1 VVGGECV
8 FLWSH
13 AEVLLVGA
21 MINKRA
27 NNRMMT
33 RLSIFAAGMFGF
45 GFLLVPFYEKICEV
59 TGVNNLIKPA
69 VAVVNTQVDVSR
81 WVSMEFDANAHGL
94 NWEFK
99 PVQRTMK
106 VHPGEMVQ
114 VEYDVTNKGDRATV
128 GQAIPSYGPNHA
140 GPFVRKLECFC
151 FKQQLLQAGDAS
163 EDAVNELTALLEEQK
178 ILAAQAEENRAT
190 LSHELNACCA
200 KLAEAQ
206 DALNAA
212 QNAAAGDRDT
222 LQGPPC

>member
-8 FLWSH
+8 FLWSY
-13 AEVLLVGA
+13 AEILLVGA

-59 TGVNNLIKPA
+59 TGVNNLLKPA

-151 FKQQLLQAGDAS
+151 FKQQLLQAGETKRMPVQFVLDGGLPA
-163 EDAVNELTALLEEQK
+163 DLNT
-178 ILAAQAEENRAT
+178 IT
-190 LSHELNACCA
+190 LSYTFFEV
-200 KLAEAQ
+200 
-206 DALNAA
+206 
-212 QNAAAGDRDT
+212 
-222 LQGPPC
+222 QGASLKPTKADGVNS